1 MSTTPRR
8 FPQQI
13 FITNSTNSSNVVT
26 GSLVTSGGLGVASNL
41 SIGGSSFY
49 FGGNANYSGLTAPS
63 TNPASNVLL
72 RLPNALPV
80 NSGSFL
86 QSDTSGNL
94 SFATGVMNT
103 FSIGTTIP
111 SSGTIT
117 GLSYTTGQF
126 DIIVTVQ
133 ITGGSLGNLTQ
144 LFRLT
149 GILSNLT
156 GTGWTMSSIGV
167 SGDNTQFAFNIT
179 ATGGSAGQINYTA
192 SGSYG
197 TVTSAI
203 ISWTNF
209 QSFPNATGL
218 STIGGNIGIKVY
230 YATGTLSG
238 SSDTAV
244 QIAFPLG
251 VTNANIISISGVA
264 YNGTLNATYPNGMTN
279 TSLNS
284 LWDIYVTSTGIQI
297 LTGAANNSD
306 ILSRTVNITII
317 CNS

>member
-8 FPQQI
+8 FPQQL
-13 FITNSTNSSNVVT
+13 FITNSTNSTSLIT
-26 GSLVTSGGLGVASNL
+26 GSLVTSGGISSGGNL

-49 FGGNANYSGLTAPS
+49 FGANANYAGLTAPS
-63 TNPASNVLL
+63 INPASSFTL

-86 QSDTSGNL
+86 QCDTSGNL

-103 FSIGTTIP
+103 FTVASNATIP
-111 SSGTIT
+111 ASGSIT
-117 GLSYTTGQF
+117 GLLYTTGQF

-133 ITGGSLGNLTQ
+133 ITGGNGNLTQ

-149 GILSNLT
+149 GVLSNL
-156 GTGWTMSSIGV
+156 GGWSMSSIAV
-167 SGDNTQFAFNIT
+167 SGDNTQFSFSIN
-179 ATGGSAGQINYTA
+179 SVSGQISYTA

-203 ISWTNF
+203 ISWSNY

-218 STIGGNIGIKVY
+218 STIGGNIGIKIFNV
-230 YATGTLSG
+230 TGTLSG

-244 QIAFPLG
+244 QLAFPSG
-251 VTNANIISISGVA
+251 ITNSNIISVSGVA
-264 YNGTLNATYPNGMTN
+264 YNGTNTYPNGMTN
-279 TSLNS
+279 TSQNS
-284 LWDIYVTSTGIQI
+284 LWDIYITSTGIQI
-297 LTGAANNSD
+297 LTGAANNSN
-306 ILSRTVNITII
+306 ILSQNVSITII
-317 CNS
+317 TNS